1 MRTKLI
7 AGNWKMHGSL
17 AGNPALL
24 QSVAAGAA
32 TLPTLSFTVLIP
44 FPYLS
49 QAQSLLAQSACS
61 WGAQDVS
68 EAAGGAYTGEVS
80 VAMLRELGCQYV
92 IVGHSERRQRHAESD
107 ALVAAK
113 ALAAIEGGLTPIICV
128 GESLAERES
137 GQTLTVVFRQLD
149 AVIQCL
155 GVQRLPH
162 AVLAY
167 EPIWAIGTGRSAT
180 AQQAQEVHAAL
191 RQRVSQ
197 CDLVVAAGIQILY
210 GGSVKPSNALEL
222 MGLPDID
229 GALVGGASLISDDFL
244 DIGRAAARA

>member
-17 AGNPALL
+17 AGNLALL

-44 FPYLS
+44 FPYLP
-49 QAQSLLAQSACS
+49 QAQALLANSACS

-68 EAAGGAYTGEVS
+68 EAASGAYTGEVS
-80 VAMLRELGCQYV
+80 AAMLREFGCQYV
-92 IVGHSERRQRHAESD
+92 IVGHSERRQRHGESD
-107 ALVAAK
+107 ARVAAK
-113 ALAAIEGGLTPIICV
+113 ALAAIEGGLTPIVCV
-128 GESLAERES
+128 GETLAEREA
-137 GQTLTVVFRQLD
+137 GQTLAVVGRQLD
-149 AVIQCL
+149 AVIQGL

-167 EPIWAIGTGRSAT
+167 EPIWAIGTGRSAS

-197 CDLVVAAGIQILY
+197 SDLVVAAGIQILY

-229 GALVGGASLISDDFL
+229 GALVGGASLNADDFL